1 MEKSKI
7 ITIRVPIKNYYKYL
21 EKSTL
26 EMKPLS
32 RYIKDVL
39 NNHHNIKKE
48 EKKKLNLIRKLI
60 FKLKIRLLMFALKF
74 KK

>member
-1 MEKSKI
+1 MEKSKL

-21 EKSTL
+21 EKSTI

-32 RYIKDVL
+32 TYIKDVL
-39 NNHHNIKKE
+39 NTHHNIKKE
-48 EKKKLNLIRKLI
+48 EKKLNLMRKLI
-60 FKLKIRLLMFALKF
+60 FKLKIRLLMLALKF

>member
-1 MEKSKI
+1 MEKSKL

-21 EKSTL
+21 EKSTI

-32 RYIKDVL
+32 TYIKDVL
-39 NNHHNIKKE
+39 NTHHNIKKE
-48 EKKKLNLIRKLI
+48 EKKLNLMRKLI
-60 FKLKIRLLMFALKF
+60 FKLKIRLLMLALRF

>member
-1 MEKSKI
+1 MGKSKL

-32 RYIKDVL
+32 TYIKDVL
-39 NNHHNIKKE
+39 NTHHNIKKE
-48 EKKKLNLIRKLI
+48 EKKLNLMRKLI
-60 FKLKIRLLMFALKF
+60 FKLKIRLLMLALKF